1 MAKQEQVLIIEPQ
14 HELKF
19 RGPFTSPVTS
29 YMKLTNPSEKKV
41 CFKIKTTAPKKY
53 CVRPNSGV
61 LDAKGIIDVAVS
73 LQPFDFDPNEKS
85 KHKFMVQT
93 MIAPD
98 GEISMDSLWKDV
110 NPDNLMD
117 SKLKCVFEMPV
128 DPATTG
134 PQENN
139 VDVSPAVHE
148 EKAKR
153 IGDGVKASPKP
164 NSTVE
169 GELLKAAAEV
179 KHLREE
185 ESSLRQENLQ
195 LKEEILR
202 LRRSPAVA
210 ALDSTAPIL
219 ASGTAVTTASLPMM
233 YVVLALFMGLVGIIL
248 GKFLL

>member
-1 MAKQEQVLIIEPQ
+1 MICWMLNIFLIV
-14 HELKF
+14 KF
-19 RGPFTSPVTS
+19 LPEDYSVGNDGMEIR
-29 YMKLTNPSEKKV
+29 
-41 CFKIKTTAPKKY
+41 KI
-53 CVRPNSGV
+53 
-61 LDAKGIIDVAVS
+61 S

>member
-61 LDAKGIIDVAVS
+61 LDAKGVIDVAVS
-73 LQPFDFDPNEKS
+73 LQPFDFDPNEKN

-98 GEISMDSLWKDV
+98 GEINMDSLWKEV
-110 NPDNLMD
+110 NPENLMD

-128 DPATTG
+128 DPAAAAA

-139 VDVSPAVHE
+139 VDVSPAIHD

-153 IGDGVKASPKP
+153 TGDAAKASPKP
-164 NSTVE
+164 NAIME
-169 GELLKAAAEV
+169 GELMKAAAEV

-202 LRRSPAVA
+202 LRRAAAVTAADSTTPILSSGNVAPTPVPMMYLVA
-210 ALDSTAPIL
+210 ALLI
-219 ASGTAVTTASLPMM
+219 
-233 YVVLALFMGLVGIIL
+233 GLIGIIL
-248 GKFLL
+248 GKFML

>member
-1 MAKQEQVLIIEPQ
+1 
-14 HELKF
+14 
-19 RGPFTSPVTS
+19 
-29 YMKLTNPSEKKV
+29 
-41 CFKIKTTAPKKY
+41 
-53 CVRPNSGV
+53 
-61 LDAKGIIDVAVS
+61 
-73 LQPFDFDPNEKS
+73 
-85 KHKFMVQT
+85 
-93 MIAPD
+93 
-98 GEISMDSLWKDV
+98 
-110 NPDNLMD
+110 MD

-153 IGDGVKASPKP
+153 IGDGVKASPKVLSSCATVTAWLLTFAELHSQGVLLLQP

-195 LKEEILR
+195 LKVLILC
-202 LRRSPAVA
+202 
-210 ALDSTAPIL
+210 
-219 ASGTAVTTASLPMM
+219 
-233 YVVLALFMGLVGIIL
+233 
-248 GKFLL
+248 